1 MMIRLHRL
9 THPEHAFHLN
19 PDLIETV
26 EATPDTI
33 VTLGDGTKLV
43 VIETPE
49 DVVVRIR
56 EWKASVISLASLSRV
71 HASTPA

>member
-1 MMIRLHRL
+1 MIRLHRL
-9 THPEHAFHLN
+9 THPEHPFHLN

-43 VIETPE
+43 VIETPD

-71 HASTPA
+71 DACGPA

>member
-1 MMIRLHRL
+1 MICLHRL
-9 THPEHAFHLN
+9 THPEHSFLIN

-43 VIETPE
+43 VIETPA
-49 DVVVRIR
+49 DIVGRIR
-56 EWKASVISLASLSRV
+56 EWKASVIALASLSRV
-71 HASTPA
+71 DAPGLA